1 LHGVAPHSLIEP
13 ETLNMATAQE
23 ITPNK
28 PKNGS
33 IRRKPAAKPMMPMD
47 IKQKMQKKAREKL
60 DISDLISRWF
70 LKVPTA
76 IRCRHH
82 KYIVLSYIISS
93 THEKYFVLYRKC
105 NASWCRRCAV
115 CDVYAMNF

>member
-1 LHGVAPHSLIEP
+1 
-13 ETLNMATAQE
+13 MATAQE

-33 IRRKPAAKPMMPMD
+33 IRRKPAARPMMPID

-70 LKVPTA
+70 LKVPAA
-76 IRCRHH
+76 IRCQRH

-105 NASWCRRCAV
+105 YTLCGRRCSN
-115 CDVYAMNF
+115 CGIYRMNF